1 MERESV
7 VRVQRHRLRHL
18 PHTIESVFGPIRRRY
33 ASAAVELVVV
43 GSVLMRYVYLFFLRV
58 VCGVC
63 VCVCVC
69 VCCSAV
75 YRAPFVDG
83 LHQLR

>member
-43 GSVLMRYVYLFFLRV
+43 GSVLMLYVYLFFFLLL
-58 VCGVC
+58 VC
-63 VCVCVC
+63 VCVCVLQC
-69 VCCSAV
+69 HLPCSVC
-75 YRAPFVDG
+75 
-83 LHQLR
+83 